1 MDLESYKIEIT
12 PILKLTIVKRL
23 QVKKN
28 LLQNQNLSRI
38 STKNSPNQVTQSNL
52 NKNTKVTMSST
63 QFINQDNL
71 WHNLGCQKLRSSGK
85 QTASLKMFSNFW
97 TILNKNGQCA
107 AVCPYLSGAPP
118 TARNVRPQHIFASK
132 IQPAVF
138 EKWKR
143 IQQKRS
149 FLKTL
154 GFFYLLDS

>member
-1 MDLESYKIEIT
+1 MATNSWIEKVKI
-12 PILKLTIVKRL
+12 
-23 QVKKN
+23 
-28 LLQNQNLSRI
+28 
-38 STKNSPNQVTQSNL
+38 
-52 NKNTKVTMSST
+52 
-63 QFINQDNL
+63 
-71 WHNLGCQKLRSSGK
+71 
-85 QTASLKMFSNFW
+85 FSNFW
-97 TILNKNGQCA
+97 TILNKNGHCA

-154 GFFYLLDS
+154 SSLFFWQLIFCHVCWKLYDFWFHLQHDSIIKHNFNQNFQGHLGKNLVKGRYRLNFKFETENL